1 MLFDYLVLAFRR
13 LTGRSHR
20 GRTFRRQQ
28 ITLDHQTFVDC
39 RFVGCTLV
47 LLGSDRVSLEG
58 CSFEGCQWAVAGF
71 AGNTVQV
78 LQKLSGIEGVAA
90 VLRHTFPDV
99 LASGE
104 PASTSE
110 PEPSSQAGPPTA

>member
-99 LASGE
+99 LGPGGE
-104 PASTSE
+104 DDDPAGD
-110 PEPSSQAGPPTA
+110 PPSNDGPATA